1 MKWWKTKRLAGYIF
15 QCCIA
20 VVSSSLLLAGF
31 VVKSQLAVLLLQLT
45 DINKNK
51 NAKSVLIAEVTIIV
65 EMEVLVTTTTIIALL
80 DRIGLK
86 ERKTWLEQELDQVNK
101 LLRKNICY

>member
-1 MKWWKTKRLAGYIF
+1 MF

-65 EMEVLVTTTTIIALL
+65 EMEVLVTTTTIITLL

-86 ERKTWLEQELDQVNK
+86 ERKT
-101 LLRKNICY
+101 

>member
-1 MKWWKTKRLAGYIF
+1 M
-15 QCCIA
+15 
-20 VVSSSLLLAGF
+20 VSSSLLLAGF
-31 VVKSQLAVLLLQLT
+31 VVKSQLAALLLQLT

-65 EMEVLVTTTTIIALL
+65 EMEVLVTTTTIITLL

-86 ERKTWLEQELDQVNK
+86 ERKT
-101 LLRKNICY
+101 

>member
-1 MKWWKTKRLAGYIF
+1 M
-15 QCCIA
+15 
-20 VVSSSLLLAGF
+20 VSSSLLLAGF

-65 EMEVLVTTTTIIALL
+65 EMEVLVTTTTIITLL

-86 ERKTWLEQELDQVNK
+86 ERKT
-101 LLRKNICY
+101 

>member
-1 MKWWKTKRLAGYIF
+1 M
-15 QCCIA
+15 
-20 VVSSSLLLAGF
+20 VSSSLLLAGF
-31 VVKSQLAVLLLQLT
+31 VVKRQLAVLLLQLT

-65 EMEVLVTTTTIIALL
+65 EMEVLVTTTTIITLL

-86 ERKTWLEQELDQVNK
+86 ERKT
-101 LLRKNICY
+101 

>member
-1 MKWWKTKRLAGYIF
+1 MKWWKTKQLTGYIY

-20 VVSSSLLLAGF
+20 LVSSSLLLAGF

-45 DINKNK
+45 NINKNK
-51 NAKSVLIAEVTIIV
+51 NAKSVLKAEVTIIMV
-65 EMEVLVTTTTIIALL
+65 MEVLVTMTTIIKLL

-86 ERKTWLEQELDQVNK
+86 ERKTWHKQELDQVNK
-101 LLRKNICY
+101 LLRKNLCY

>member
-1 MKWWKTKRLAGYIF
+1 M
-15 QCCIA
+15 
-20 VVSSSLLLAGF
+20 VSSSLLLAGF

-45 DINKNK
+45 EINKNK

-65 EMEVLVTTTTIIALL
+65 EMEVLVTTTTIITLL

-86 ERKTWLEQELDQVNK
+86 ERKT
-101 LLRKNICY
+101 

>member
-1 MKWWKTKRLAGYIF
+1 M
-15 QCCIA
+15 
-20 VVSSSLLLAGF
+20 LAGF

-86 ERKTWLEQELDQVNK
+86 ERKT
-101 LLRKNICY
+101 